1 MITRIIG
8 DVHGKF
14 GGYLNA
20 IKDCEKSIQVG
31 DYGVGFGSGGLKRT
45 FYSPRDMVER
55 FGPHGLAKTDH
66 RFIRGNHDNPEACR
80 ENPNW
85 IKDGLFENNVMFI
98 GVAYSI
104 DREWRVEGIDWW
116 EDEEVSYNQFDMLIS
131 AAQIHRPSVMI
142 THDCPESI
150 IPYVFKNALPIK
162 SRTQAA
168 LDSIFRY
175 APPKLW
181 IFGHW
186 HQNVQV
192 TINDTMF
199 ICLGE
204 LSYIDIELERI

>member
-1 MITRIIG
+1 MVTRIIG
-8 DVHGKF
+8 DIHGKYEPYKKIIE
-14 GGYLNA
+14 G
-20 IKDCEKSIQVG
+20 CEKSIQVG
-31 DYGVGFGSGGLKRT
+31 DYGVGFGSGIKRD
-45 FYSPRDMVER
+45 FYSEREKFER
-55 FGPHGLAKTDH
+55 FGPHGWTPGPH

-85 IKDGLFENNVMFI
+85 IPDGTIEGNVMFI
-98 GVAYSI
+98 GGALSI
-104 DREWRVEGIDWW
+104 DKEWRVPNIDWW

-131 AAQIHRPSVMI
+131 KAQINRPSVMI

-150 IPYVFKNALPIK
+150 IPLIFKNALPIK

-168 LDSIFRY
+168 LDSIFNY

-186 HQNVQV
+186 HQTMQV
-192 TINDTMF
+192 VINDTQF

-204 LSYIDIELERI
+204 LNHVDIDLERI